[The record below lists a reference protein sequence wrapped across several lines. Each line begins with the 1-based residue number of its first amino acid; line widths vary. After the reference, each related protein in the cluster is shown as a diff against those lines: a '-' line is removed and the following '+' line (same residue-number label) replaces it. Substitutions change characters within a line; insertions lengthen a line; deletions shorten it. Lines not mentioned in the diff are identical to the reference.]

1 MAEQK
6 EQLIVREKV
15 KKNKNRKLRRS
26 YGILCTC
33 GNKKEGKEEKE
44 TTNALS
50 GTRGQRREV
59 WRWLVVV
66 EKVMHAGV
74 CSSLVYN
81 VVCTRFHTARM
92 PTLSC
97 PRISVIFPVACV
109 SGPPSPQGEEMNDSM
124 NEGGRRGLSP
134 PP

>member
-1 MAEQK
+1 MEFYAH
-6 EQLIVREKV
+6 VV
-15 KKNKNRKLRRS
+15 
-26 YGILCTC
+26 T
-33 GNKKEGKEEKE
+33 KKEGKEKKE